1 MKKVFLIALLLMM
14 LAISGTAQTNAP
26 LLMQKPTISRTQI
39 AFAYAGDLWTVSRE
53 GGSAERIT
61 TGAGTETD
69 PIFSPD
75 GNWIVFTGEYDGNVD
90 VYVVAATGGVPRRL
104 TYHPGPDAA
113 LGWTPDGKQV
123 LFRSPRNSYSGFN
136 RLFTMPVEGGY
147 PTEIALPM
155 GQEAAYSPDGQR
167 LAY

>member
-1 MKKVFLIALLLMM
+1 MKKVFLIASLLLM
-14 LAISGTAQTNAP
+14 LAISSTAQTNAP
-26 LLMQKPTISRTQI
+26 LLLQKPTISRTQI

-53 GGSAERIT
+53 GGNAERLT

-75 GNWIVFTGEYDGNVD
+75 GNWIAFTGEYEGNVD
-90 VYVVAATGGVPRRL
+90 VYVVTATGGVPKRL
-104 TYHPGPDAA
+104 TYHPGPDVA

-136 RLFTMPVEGGY
+136 RLFTMPVEGG
-147 PTEIALPM
+147 LPNRDS
-155 GQEAAYSPDGQR
+155 SPDGTGSI
-167 LAY
+167 LFA